1 MLALIWTY
9 PLLNFILMSY
19 TSNSRWVYDL
29 MTLATQNA
37 QPRMLR
43 QQMGIFICALLTFCI
58 IMYLVYIMS
67 LPVGEEL
74 SDLSAIFYFIAVF
87 EWICAAILLCSIFL
101 YVKRIAGFNP
111 AYGKTVLIEAIVL
124 ISANVVAGVFNFWMA
139 KGEV

>member
-1 MLALIWTY
+1 
-9 PLLNFILMSY
+9 
-19 TSNSRWVYDL
+19 
-29 MTLATQNA
+29 
-37 QPRMLR
+37 
-43 QQMGIFICALLTFCI
+43 MGIFICALLTFCI